1 MRHLSLQHLTVYFTF
16 LLLLILTVS
25 GCASNAK
32 STPVDPP
39 VSPAPSI
46 TSLGVVSLEVFEL
59 GVVASG
65 TFVKSTTPLDV
76 QAGNPYAALSDQ
88 CSVVLDG
95 EQTPP
100 LPGET
105 PSGAQPI
112 DAGETIMI
120 QNGEAPYLKL
130 EKDTSSDIITYIA
143 STEETLPT
151 TPLTLDISGG
161 EFPAFTDA
169 TFEMI
174 PAFALTEPQNT
185 ANITP
190 ATIFRWEGSSDTGV
204 ISLQITRLQPNISVT
219 CFAKDDGEFAFPEVT
234 KAELEGAGFRRGEL
248 RLPTRLAARY
258 EVRDGAALLLVTKQQ
273 QLP

>member
-1 MRHLSLQHLTVYFTF
+1 MRHNLQRFKLRDIF
-16 LLLLILTVS
+16 LLFLIVTLS
-25 GCASNAK
+25 SCSSNTE
-32 STPVDPP
+32 SVPNTP
-39 VSPAPSI
+39 SLPAPTI
-46 TSLGVVSLEVFEL
+46 TKLGVVSLEVSER
-59 GVVASG
+59 GVFALG
-65 TFVKSTTPLDV
+65 TFVSVTNPVDI
-76 QAGNPYAALSDQ
+76 QASNPYATLSDQ

-112 DAGETIMI
+112 DAGETMMI
-120 QNGEAPYLKL
+120 QNGETPYLEL

-143 STEETLPT
+143 STEEMLPA
-151 TPLTLDISGG
+151 TPLTLDISGS

-169 TFEMI
+169 TFETI

-185 ANITP
+185 ASITP
-190 ATIFRWEGSSDTGV
+190 ETIFRWEGSSDNGV

-219 CFAKDDGEFAFPEVT
+219 CFAKDDGEFAFPEAT
-234 KAELEGAGFRRGEL
+234 KAELETAGFRRGEL

-258 EVRDGAALLLVTKQQ
+258 DIRDGAALLLVTKQQ
-273 QLP
+273 QPR